1 MKTVLKPTIWTIR
14 IHHLHRVLVQGTA
27 CWTIHHLHRVQGTA
41 SLNRSSPLLSFSSH
55 RACFPSPRWMGWVHW
70 LYLGPPTAPTARKR
84 AAPGRAPTPGESR
97 GKQGHAATALKHD
110 AATGYPTAQRMFNLM
125 ILQCTC
131 ACPVQGCCALSCG
144 EWHTARPCEPDQFV
158 AVSIQVYVC
167 WVFSQKRNAAAMQ
180 CREQAN
186 DGASHKTT
194 CARKSNPRK
203 ALHRRDLV
211 WWRVRCTP
219 VQPSAWAW
227 HQCLNDKECDRRCPA
242 DRGSFKAPASCA
254 RHLS

>member
-1 MKTVLKPTIWTIR
+1 MLDYSPSSSSTRYSITQSLIPSSVIFFTQSMFPLSPVDGVGALAIPRPTHSTDCA
-14 IHHLHRVLVQGTA
+14 QT
-27 CWTIHHLHRVQGTA
+27 
-41 SLNRSSPLLSFSSH
+41 
-55 RACFPSPRWMGWVHW
+55 
-70 LYLGPPTAPTARKR
+70 
-84 AAPGRAPTPGESR
+84 GRTGSCTHAGR
-97 GKQGHAATALKHD
+97 KQGQAGARGNGAEARRCHRLPYRTAHV
-110 AATGYPTAQRMFNLM
+110 LM
-125 ILQCTC
+125 TYIAVRL
-131 ACPVQGCCALSCG
+131 PMGCCALSCG
-144 EWHTARPCEPDQFV
+144 KWHTARPCEPDQFV